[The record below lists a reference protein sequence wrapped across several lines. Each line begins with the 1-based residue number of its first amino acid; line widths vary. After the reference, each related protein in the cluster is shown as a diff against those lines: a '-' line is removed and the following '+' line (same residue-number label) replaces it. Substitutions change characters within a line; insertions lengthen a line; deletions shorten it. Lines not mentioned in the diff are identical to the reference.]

1 MINIKN
7 FDPSLLKIERKSYKN
22 IDIYYIGSVTK
33 KVSMNIHSVNPL
45 YFIDDKVDGF
55 IKKKE
60 EESKYLNFVS
70 KDNNDEVLKK
80 YIELWDGIKNLIQ
93 KIDNSPGKYGN
104 DYMKIKFNS
113 YDNLILNKALKLH
126 NLTTIFRSVFQ
137 ENNMYYSQYFF
148 RRVFA

>member
-22 IDIYYIGSVTK
+22 IGSVTK

-60 EESKYLNFVS
+60 ESKYLNFVS
-70 KDNNDEVLKK
+70 KDNNNEVLKK
-80 YIELWDGIKNLIQ
+80 YIQLWDGIKNLIK
-93 KIDNSPGKYGN
+93 KIDNSPGKYGK

-113 YDNLILNKALKLH
+113 YDNLLLNKALKLH
-126 NLTTIFRSVFQ
+126 NLTAIVRSVFQ
-137 ENNMYYSQYFF
+137 ENNMYYSQFFF
-148 RRVFA
+148 RRVFV

>member
-55 IKKKE
+55 IGKK
-60 EESKYLNFVS
+60 
-70 KDNNDEVLKK
+70 
-80 YIELWDGIKNLIQ
+80 
-93 KIDNSPGKYGN
+93 
-104 DYMKIKFNS
+104 
-113 YDNLILNKALKLH
+113 
-126 NLTTIFRSVFQ
+126 
-137 ENNMYYSQYFF
+137 
-148 RRVFA
+148 RRK